1 MPRIEDIKDGYSL
14 EERIAF
20 FEAVYQRAAG
30 DQAAVPWTTEDAKP
44 EVLDWL
50 QANPAKPG
58 ARAVDVACGLGEN
71 AEALAKAG
79 YQTLAF
85 DVSADAIDWAKKRYP
100 DSAVEYHVADMFDL
114 PADFGQF
121 DLVHECYTLQ
131 SLPDAIR
138 QPAFA
143 AIADLVKPGG
153 TLLVY
158 ARTRPD
164 GSQWDTVPW
173 PVMLEEFK
181 AFEEAGLSLVSEV
194 HFDAPGRRGMIPHA
208 FLVYRRE
215 R

>member
-1 MPRIEDIKDGYSL
+1 MVRFEDIEDGYSL

-30 DQAAVPWTTEDAKP
+30 NQAEIPWTSEDAKP
-44 EVLDWL
+44 EVLEWL
-50 QANPAKPG
+50 AANPATTG

-85 DVSADAIDWAKKRYP
+85 DVSKDAIEWAQKRYP
-100 DSAVEYHVADMFDL
+100 DSKVEYHVADMFDL
-114 PADFGQF
+114 PADFGRF

-131 SLPDAIR
+131 SLPDALR
-138 QPAFA
+138 EPAFA

-158 ARTRPD
+158 ARVRPD
-164 GSQWDTVPW
+164 GSAWETVPW
-173 PVMLEEFK
+173 PVMLGEFK
-181 AFEEAGLSLVSEV
+181 AFEAAGLSMFSEV
-194 HFDAPGRRGMIPHA
+194 HFDAPGRSGMIPHA

-215 R
+215 V

>member
-1 MPRIEDIKDGYSL
+1 MPRIEDIEDGYSL

-20 FEAVYQRAAG
+20 FEAVYQRANG
-30 DQAAVPWTTEDAKP
+30 DEGAVPWTTQDAKP

-50 QANPAKPG
+50 ASNPAAPQ

-85 DVSADAIDWAKKRYP
+85 DVSEEAIAWAKKRYP
-100 DSAVEYHVADMFDL
+100 DSAVDYHVADMFDL
-114 PADFGQF
+114 PADFGRF

-131 SLPDAIR
+131 SLPDDLR
-138 QPAFA
+138 NPAFA

-158 ARTRPD
+158 ARVRPD
-164 GSQWDTVPW
+164 GSPWDSVPW
-173 PVMLEEFK
+173 PVMLSEFK
-181 AFEEAGLSLVSEV
+181 AFEEAGLTLISER
-194 HFDAPGRRGMIPHA
+194 HFDAPGRNGLIPHA
-208 FLVYRRE
+208 FLIYRKE
-215 R
+215 N